1 VNRPIRRVGYAVTVL
16 ILLLVAQLTYLQV
29 VDANNLANDPNNV
42 RKQLKDYNRA
52 RGKILTAD
60 GQIVAESKP
69 TTGDFEFLRVYP
81 QVSLFAHI
89 AGYQS
94 FVNLVGSSGVEESY
108 NKELTGQDAS
118 LRLENIGNALKG
130 KPETNDVILS
140 LTESAQRTAES
151 ALRGQRGSVVA
162 LDVQTG
168 GVVAMYS
175 NPTFNPNGLSVHDSP
190 TVQQTFNDINSK
202 ENGEPALQRSYR
214 ARYSPGSTFKV
225 VTSKSAMELGL
236 ASPDDPVF
244 PDRDGFEI
252 PGTQQT
258 LFNFGGEGNPCGGTL
273 RQSLINSC
281 NATFAAL
288 GYDMGDNFAGA
299 MQQCGIESAPPIDL
313 SPVAEKSVGPLVGAD
328 NARFALAG
336 IGQGD
341 VFTTP
346 LQMALIAESI
356 ANNGVI
362 REPHVV
368 SEIRNSE
375 GKTVRTIDP
384 KDWTTC
390 MQPATAAALTS
401 MMVDVVNEGTATKA
415 SMAEDGIQV
424 AGKTGTAQT
433 GIEGENPHAWFIA
446 FAPANAPR
454 YAVAV
459 IIEHGGDFG
468 SEATGGEVAA
478 PIAKQMLQ
486 NLLAT
491 NS

>member
-16 ILLLVAQLTYLQV
+16 ILLLVGQLTYLQV
-29 VDANNLANDPNNV
+29 VDANNLANDPGNV

-69 TTGDFEFLRVYP
+69 TTGDFKYQRVYP
-81 QVSLFAHI
+81 QVNLFAHV

-94 FVNLVGSSGVEESY
+94 FVNLVGSTGVEESY
-108 NKELTGQDAS
+108 SKVLTGQDTS
-118 LRLENIGNALKG
+118 LRLDNLGNAFSG
-130 KPETNDVILS
+130 KADTNDVVLS
-140 LTESAQRTAES
+140 LTESAQRTAEL

-168 GVVAMYS
+168 AVVAMYS
-175 NPTFNPNGLSVHDSP
+175 NPTFNPNGLAVHDP
-190 TVQQTFNDINSK
+190 QFVQQSFNNINSGDK
-202 ENGEPALQRSYR
+202 AALQRAYR
-214 ARYSPGSTFKV
+214 DRYSPGSTFKV
-225 VTSKSAMELGL
+225 VTSKAAMEAGL
-236 ASPDDPVF
+236 ASPDDRVF
-244 PDRDGFEI
+244 PELNGFDI
-252 PGTQQT
+252 PGTNT
-258 LFNFGGEGNPCGGTL
+258 NLGNFGGGSCGGTL
-273 RQSLINSC
+273 RESLINSC

-288 GYDMGDNFAGA
+288 GYELDDRFPPA
-299 MQQCGIESAPPIDL
+299 MQQCGIDSAPPIDL
-313 SPVAEKSVGPLVGAD
+313 SPGAETSVGPPVGEEQ
-328 NARFALAG
+328 ARFALAG

-346 LQMALIAESI
+346 LQMALIAEGI

-368 SEIRNSE
+368 SEIRNSD
-375 GKTVRTIDP
+375 GQTVRTIEP

-390 MQPATAAALTS
+390 MQPGTAAALTS
-401 MMVDVVNEGTATKA
+401 MMVDVVNEGTATAA

-446 FAPANAPR
+446 FAPATAPR

-459 IIEHGGDFG
+459 IVEHGGDFG
-468 SEATGGEVAA
+468 SEATGGQVAA

>member
-1 VNRPIRRVGYAVTVL
+1 MNRPIRRVGYAVTIL
-16 ILLLVAQLTYLQV
+16 ILLLIGQLTYLQV

-69 TTGDFEFLRVYP
+69 TTGDFKYLRVYP
-81 QVSLFAHI
+81 QVSLFAHV

-118 LRLENIGNALKG
+118 LRLENIGNAFRG
-130 KPETNDVILS
+130 KAETNDVVLS

-151 ALRGQRGSVVA
+151 ALAGQKGSVVA

-168 GVVAMYS
+168 AVVAMYS

-190 TVQQTFNDINSK
+190 TVQQTFNDINSVA
-202 ENGEPALQRSYR
+202 NDRPALQRAYR
-214 ARYSPGSTFKV
+214 DRYPPGSTFKV
-225 VTSKSAMELGL
+225 VTSKSAMELGK
-236 ASPDDPVF
+236 ATPTEPTFDF
-244 PDRDGFEI
+244 TDGFDI
-252 PGTQQT
+252 PGTT
-258 LFNFGGEGNPCGGTL
+258 SKLRNFGGETCGGTL
-273 RQSLINSC
+273 EESLIASC

-288 GYDMGDNFAGA
+288 GYEMGDDFAGQ
-299 MQQCGIESAPPIDL
+299 MQQCGIQSTPPIDL
-313 SPVAEKSVGPLVGAD
+313 APSAIESVGPVAGEFR
-328 NARFALAG
+328 ARFALAG

-341 VFTTP
+341 VATSP
-346 LQMALIAESI
+346 LQMALIAEGI
-356 ANNGVI
+356 ANGGLI
-362 REPHVV
+362 REPYVV
-368 SEIRNSE
+368 SEVRNSD
-375 GKTVRTIDP
+375 GQTVRTTQP
-384 KDWTTC
+384 KDWMTC
-390 MQPATAAALTS
+390 MQPATAAALTN
-401 MMVDVVNEGTATKA
+401 MMVEVVNQGTGVNA
-415 SMAEDGIQV
+415 SMADDGIQV
-424 AGKTGTAQT
+424 AGKTGTAET
-433 GIEGENPHAWFIA
+433 ADGERPHAWFIA
-446 FAPANAPR
+446 FAPAEAPR

-459 IIEHGGDFG
+459 IVERGGSSQ
-468 SEATGGEVAA
+468 SETTGGAVAA